1 MTTLEQRFFE
11 DKPAFRN
18 WLEKNH
24 DTSPDIW
31 IVCCKK
37 HVNTPCITHP
47 DALRTALCF
56 GRIDSIIKRLDHDR
70 YIVKFTLRK
79 NISKW
84 SEVNKKLVDELIRS
98 GEMTTAGLQKIES
111 WRNTGKVSWENHESE
126 KKISKETTGEMAI
139 PAFILDELERHEPA
153 LTNFNRLAPSHKR
166 NYVKWIIPAKRQETT
181 DRRIL
186 EAAAM
191 LKENKKPELK

>member
-1 MTTLEQRFFE
+1 M
-11 DKPAFRN
+11 
-18 WLEKNH
+18 
-24 DTSPDIW
+24 
-31 IVCCKK
+31 
-37 HVNTPCITHP
+37 NTPCITHP

-56 GRIDSIIKRLDHDR
+56 GWIDSIIKRLDHER
-70 YIVKFTLRK
+70 YLVKFTPRK

-111 WRNTGKVSWENHESE
+111 WRNTGKVSWENHGSE

-139 PAFILDELERHEPA
+139 PAFILNELARHEPA
-153 LTNFNRLAPSHKR
+153 LTIFNRLAPSHKR
-166 NYVKWIIPAKRQETT
+166 NYVKWIISAKRQETI

-191 LKENKKPELK
+191 LKENKKPGLK